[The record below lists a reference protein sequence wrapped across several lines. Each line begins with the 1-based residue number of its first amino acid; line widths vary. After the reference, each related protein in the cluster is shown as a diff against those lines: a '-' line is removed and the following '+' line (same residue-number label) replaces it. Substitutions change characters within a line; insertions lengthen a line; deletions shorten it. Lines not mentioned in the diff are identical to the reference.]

1 MVIVK
6 AIFSN
11 FLAFLMSFILTV
23 LPSAPLRA
31 PVIETLE
38 SDCLLNIEV
47 LSDTHIES
55 KSPLR
60 KAMLRGG
67 LKNISKA
74 KSPVDAVIVTGDITN
89 YADEPSL
96 AVFSLPPQPANAKS
110 IQAEINN
117 ANNFFIFFYPFGIY

>member
-47 LSDTHIES
+47 LSDTHIQ
-55 KSPLR
+55 KRSPPLTQS
-60 KAMLRGG
+60 L
-67 LKNISKA
+67 L
-74 KSPVDAVIVTGDITN
+74 PVILPTMPMNRRLPCFMI
-89 YADEPSL
+89 
-96 AVFSLPPQPANAKS
+96 FSIKMPRFP
-110 IQAEINN
+110 
-117 ANNFFIFFYPFGIY
+117 